1 MDSPS
6 LTTIVTS
13 AAVGALA
20 SALVNLIGQAI
31 ERKARRRELL
41 LTKAIEL
48 AFARRELLMK
58 VVERTG
64 QTVGLRDDVS
74 ITADYFA
81 ELTSLLD
88 KGQLSKTF
96 REHEAMSHAEAS
108 TASGLDDQ
116 AR

>member
-1 MDSPS
+1 MDGPF
-6 LTTIVTS
+6 LTTIITS

-31 ERKARRRELL
+31 ERKARRKELL
-41 LTKAIEL
+41 LTKAMEL

-58 VVERTG
+58 AVERTG

-74 ITADYFA
+74 VAADYFA

-88 KGQLSKTF
+88 KGRLSKTF
-96 REHEAMSHAEAS
+96 REHETMSRVEAS
-108 TASGLDDQ
+108 TASGRVDQ
-116 AR
+116 HR